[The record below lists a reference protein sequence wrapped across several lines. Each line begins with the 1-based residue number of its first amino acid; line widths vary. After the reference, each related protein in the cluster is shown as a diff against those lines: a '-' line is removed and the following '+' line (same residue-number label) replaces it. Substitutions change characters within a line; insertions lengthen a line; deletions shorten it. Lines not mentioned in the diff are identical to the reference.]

1 MLAQYVLDSR
11 GKNENG
17 LKLIERGKLKHKNS
31 FLHETTEKFPKNL
44 LSYLKPPG
52 NMKHFTSLGN
62 VWVFEKKG
70 STKLLLKL
78 LKKNTGTVRLR

>member
-1 MLAQYVLDSR
+1 MLAQYVLVSR

-17 LKLIERGKLKHKNS
+17 LKVTERGKLKHKSS
-31 FLHETTEKFPKNL
+31 FLYETTEKFPKNL

-52 NMKHFTSLGN
+52 NMKNFTSFGN
-62 VWVFEKKG
+62 VWVYEKKG

-78 LKKNTGTVRLR
+78 LKKKQEL

>member
-17 LKLIERGKLKHKNS
+17 LKLTERGKLKHKKK
-31 FLHETTEKFPKNL
+31 TTEKFPKNL
-44 LSYLKPPG
+44 LSYLEPPG
-52 NMKHFTSLGN
+52 NMKHFTSFGN
-62 VWVFEKKG
+62 VWVYEKKG

-78 LKKNTGTVRLR
+78 LKKKTGTVRLR